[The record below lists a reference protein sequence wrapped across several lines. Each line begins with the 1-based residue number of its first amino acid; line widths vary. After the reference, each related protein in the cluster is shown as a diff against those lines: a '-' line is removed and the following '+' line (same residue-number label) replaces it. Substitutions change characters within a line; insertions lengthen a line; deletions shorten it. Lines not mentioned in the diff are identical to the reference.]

1 MKETALAGLLL
12 CLAAVPATGQGVA
25 LGLRGGLNS
34 ATAKISTDGLDKTP
48 RTTYHAGGIFGI
60 GITRTFG
67 LQLEGVYSRKGF
79 ATEADA
85 AGALELAYI
94 QIPLL
99 AVGIVPTSPSSP
111 ITPHVFAGPSFGFE
125 VACKVSDGSGG
136 SVRCSDG
143 GATTNTF
150 EFGLLFGVGLSIGKG
165 SMAFLI
171 DVAYDWGLT
180 DIADGAGSS
189 VKNRTFMASA
199 GFIFPVR

>member
-1 MKETALAGLLL
+1 MKRTALTGLFL
-12 CLAAVPATGQGVA
+12 CLTVVPASGQGVA

-60 GITRTFG
+60 GITQTFG
-67 LQLEGVYSRKGF
+67 LQLEGVYSRKGI
-79 ATEADA
+79 ATEASA
-85 AGALELAYI
+85 AGALELAYV

-99 AVGIVPTSPSSP
+99 GVGIVPTSPSSP
-111 ITPHVFAGPSFGFE
+111 ITPHFFAGPNFGFE

-150 EFGLLFGVGLSIGKG
+150 DFGLLVGVGVSIGKG